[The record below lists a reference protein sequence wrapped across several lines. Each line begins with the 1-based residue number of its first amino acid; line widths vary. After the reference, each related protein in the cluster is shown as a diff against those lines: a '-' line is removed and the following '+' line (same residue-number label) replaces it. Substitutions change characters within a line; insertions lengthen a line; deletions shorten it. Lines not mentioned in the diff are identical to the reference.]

1 MLDKTFDPKA
11 IEEKH
16 YKDWENAGVFACD
29 PKSDKKPYTI
39 MMPPPNVTGSL
50 HIGHALN
57 HTLQDIL
64 IRYHR
69 LKGYDA
75 LWQPGT
81 DHASIAV
88 HMVLEKQFQ
97 EQGISRFD
105 LGREK
110 FMEKAWEWKEYSGG
124 VITSQLRRLG
134 TTPDWEREAFT
145 MDEGL
150 SRAVLKSFV
159 ELYRGG
165 MIYRAERL
173 VNWDPERQTVISDLE
188 VIQKEQKSKMWHIR
202 YPIEGE
208 VEEFLTVATTR
219 PETMLGDTAV
229 AVHPDDERYK
239 HLVGKFVILPITNR
253 LIPII
258 ADEYSDPEKG
268 SGAVKITPAHDF
280 NDFEVGQ
287 RHKLPMI
294 SIMDSYACIVTD
306 NDSIPKNLRGLDR
319 YDAREAILKELEE
332 LDLLEKVETI
342 KNTIPVGERSGV
354 VIEPFMTKQWFVNTP
369 ELAKEASAAVRD
381 GRTRFIPQQ
390 YENMYFAWVDNQLP
404 WCISRQLWWGHQ
416 IPAWY
421 DEDGNVYVAESE
433 EEAQV
438 QAGAGVK
445 LTRDEDVL
453 DTWFSSALWPF
464 STIGWPDETPEL
476 ERYFPSNVL
485 ITGFDI
491 ITFWVSRMMMFSL
504 YLMGDVPFKDV
515 YVHALVRDS
524 KGQKMSKSKG
534 NVMDPIDLIEQYG
547 TDAVRFTLCAMAA
560 QGRDLRLSDERL
572 KGYRNFATKLWN
584 ATRYC
589 EINDCLSD
597 KALEDSFDPAAVNY
611 APNKWL
617 VHEVKRVAEEI
628 DHTLETYRFN
638 EAANAVYGFVWG
650 TFCDWY
656 LEISKPVL
664 LAGGGESEE
673 IRKTTGWALKQILTM
688 LNPFMPYITEE
699 LYSSFFK
706 KGVDDRLITGTWPS
720 FPDEYVNEDAKE
732 EISWLQDVIKEI
744 RSVRADMN
752 VPAGARIAVLVKDAN
767 ETTQKRIALYGD
779 VMRKMARLESV
790 ELTDNVPAGAVQ
802 TIVDEASIILPIA
815 DIIDL
820 KAERARLAKVIGKI
834 DADIKKIDAKLGN
847 EKFVQ
852 NAPQEI
858 IAEQRSRK
866 ESAIAKREKL
876 ANALKQ
882 LESAG

>member
-11 IEEKH
+11 IEQKH

-29 PKSDKKPYTI
+29 PSSDKKPYTI

-69 LKGYDA
+69 MKGRDA

-97 EQGISRFD
+97 EKGITRFD

-159 ELYRGG
+159 ELYKGG

-173 VNWDPERQTVISDLE
+173 VNWDTERQTVISDLE
-188 VIQKEQKSKMWHIR
+188 VLQKEQKGKMWHIR

-208 VEEFLTVATTR
+208 TEQFITVATTR

-239 HLVGKFVILPITNR
+239 ELVGKFVVLPITNR

-287 RHKLPMI
+287 RHNLQMI
-294 SIMDSYACIVTD
+294 SVMDSYARIVND
-306 NDSIPKNLRGLDR
+306 NEDIPENLHGLDR
-319 YDAREAILKELEE
+319 YDAREAILRELEE
-332 LDLLEKVETI
+332 QDLLVEIETI

-390 YENMYFAWVDNQLP
+390 YENMYFAWIDNQIP

-421 DEDGNVYVAESE
+421 DEQGNIYVAESE
-433 EEAQV
+433 EDAQA
-438 QAGAGVK
+438 QAGAGVEI
-445 LTRDEDVL
+445 TRDEDVL

-464 STIGWPDETPEL
+464 STIGWPDETKEL
-476 ERYFPSNVL
+476 GRYFPGDVL
-485 ITGFDI
+485 VTGFDI

-504 YLMGDVPFKDV
+504 YLMGEVPFKDV
-515 YVHALVRDS
+515 YIHALVRDA

-534 NVMDPIDLIEQYG
+534 NVMDPIDLIEKYG

-560 QGRDLRLSDERL
+560 QGRDLRLSDDRL
-572 KGYRNFATKLWN
+572 QGYRNFATKLWN

-589 EINDCLSD
+589 EMNDCLVPSQD
-597 KALEDSFDPAAVNY
+597 FDPSGVFY

-617 VHEVKRVAEEI
+617 VHEVRSVAEEI
-628 DHTLETYRFN
+628 NHTLDTYRFN
-638 EAANAVYGFVWG
+638 ESANAIYGFVWG

-664 LAGGGESEE
+664 LAGGQQAEE
-673 IRKTTGWALKQILTM
+673 VRKTTGWALKQILTL

-699 LYSSFFK
+699 LYASFFK
-706 KGVDDRLITGTWPS
+706 QNADDRLITTQWPS
-720 FPDEYVNEDAKE
+720 YPESYADDAAKE
-732 EISWLQDVIKEI
+732 ELGWLQDIIGEI

-752 VPAGARIAVLVKDAN
+752 VPAGAEISVLVKDAN
-767 ETTQKRIALYGD
+767 DTTKKRIALYSE
-779 VMRKMARLESV
+779 VICKMARLESIN
-790 ELTDNVPAGAVQ
+790 LTDVIPSGAVQ
-802 TIVDEASIILPIA
+802 TIIGEATIILPIA

-820 KAERARLAKVIGKI
+820 GAERSRLAKVIGKL
-834 DADIKKIDAKLGN
+834 DLDIKKIDAKLGN
-847 EKFVQ
+847 EQFVQ
-852 NAPQEI
+852 NAPEEV
-858 IAEQRSRK
+858 IAEQKSRK
-866 ESAIAKREKL
+866 EEALGKREKL
-876 ANALKQ
+876 AGALKQ
-882 LESAG
+882 LESAA

>member
-11 IEEKH
+11 IEQKH
-16 YKDWENAGVFACD
+16 YKEWEDAGVFACD

-57 HTLQDIL
+57 HTIQDIL

-69 LKGYDA
+69 LKGRDA

-97 EQGISRFD
+97 EQGFSRFD

-110 FMEKAWEWKEYSGG
+110 FMEKAWEWKEYSGNT
-124 VITSQLRRLG
+124 ITSQLRRLG

-150 SRAVLKSFV
+150 SKAVLKSFV
-159 ELYRGG
+159 ELYKGD

-188 VIQKEQKSKMWHIR
+188 VIQKEQKGKMYHLR
-202 YPIEGE
+202 YPIEGATE
-208 VEEFLTVATTR
+208 QFITVATTR

-229 AVHPDDERYK
+229 AVHPDDDRYK
-239 HLVGKFVILPITNR
+239 DLVGKFVILPITNR
-253 LIPII
+253 LIPIV
-258 ADEYSDPEKG
+258 ADEHSDPEKG

-287 RHKLPMI
+287 RHNLAMI
-294 SIMDSYACIVTD
+294 SVLDSHACVVTD
-306 NDSIPKNLRGLDR
+306 NDDIPENLRGLDR
-319 YDAREAILKELEE
+319 YDARDAVLKELEE
-332 LDLLEKVETI
+332 LDLLAEIETV

-354 VIEPFMTKQWFVNTP
+354 AIEPFMTKQWFVNTP

-390 YENMYFAWVDNQLP
+390 YENMYFAWVDNQIP

-421 DEDGNVYVAESE
+421 DEKGNVYVAESE
-433 EEAQV
+433 EDAQA

-445 LTRDEDVL
+445 IKRDEDVL

-476 ERYFPSNVL
+476 GRYFPGDVL
-485 ITGFDI
+485 VTGFDI

-504 YLMGDVPFKDV
+504 YLMKEVPFKDV
-515 YVHALVRDS
+515 YIHALVRDS
-524 KGQKMSKSKG
+524 KGKKMSKSKG
-534 NVMDPIDLIEQYG
+534 NVMDPIDLIEKYG

-572 KGYRNFATKLWN
+572 NGYRNFTTKLWN

-589 EINDCLSD
+589 EMNDCLSAE
-597 KALEDSFDPAAVNY
+597 ALDESFDPTAVTY
-611 APNKWL
+611 APNKWI

-628 DHTLETYRFN
+628 EHTLDTYRFN
-638 EAANAVYGFVWG
+638 ESANVIYGFIWG

-664 LAGGGESEE
+664 VANGEHADE
-673 IRKTTGWALKQILTM
+673 IRKTTGWALKQILTL
-688 LNPFMPYITEE
+688 LNPIMPFITEE
-699 LYSSFFK
+699 IYAQFFK
-706 KGVDDRLITGTWPS
+706 KGDDDRLITGTWPS
-720 FPDEYVNEDAKE
+720 LSDDYSDEAAKE
-732 EISWLQDVIKEI
+732 ELGWLQDLIGEI

-752 VPAGARIAVLVKDAN
+752 VPAGAQIAVLVKDAN
-767 ETTQKRIALYGD
+767 ESTQKRIALYNE
-779 VMRKMARLESV
+779 VLCKMARLESV
-790 ELTDNVPAGAVQ
+790 ELTKSIPAGAVQ
-802 TIVDEASIILPIA
+802 TIIGEATIILPIA

-820 KAERARLAKVIGKI
+820 DVERARLAKVIGKL
-834 DADIKKIDAKLGN
+834 DLDIKKIDAKLGN
-847 EKFVQ
+847 DKFVQ
-852 NAPQEI
+852 NAPQEVI
-858 IAEQRSRK
+858 EEQHSRK
-866 ESAIAKREKL
+866 EIALGKRDKL
-876 ANALKQ
+876 AGALKQ
-882 LESAG
+882 LESAV

>member
-1 MLDKTFDPKA
+1 MLDKTFDSKL
-11 IEEKH
+11 IEQKH
-16 YKDWENAGVFACD
+16 YEDWENAGVFACD

-69 LKGYDA
+69 MKGFDA

-88 HMVLEKQFQ
+88 HMVLEKQFH
-97 EQGISRFD
+97 EQGLTRFD

-124 VITSQLRRLG
+124 MITSQLRRLG

-150 SRAVLKSFV
+150 SRAVLKAFV
-159 ELYRGG
+159 ELYKGG

-188 VIQKEQKSKMWHIR
+188 VIQKEQKGKMYHIR

-229 AVHPDDERYK
+229 AVHPDDERFK

-253 LIPII
+253 PIPIV

-287 RHKLPMI
+287 RHDLPMI
-294 SIMDSYACIVTD
+294 SVMDAYARIVSD
-306 NDSIPKNLRGLDR
+306 DEDIPENLRGLDR
-319 YDAREAILKELEE
+319 YDARKVILKELEE
-332 LDLLEKVETI
+332 QDLLAEVETV

-369 ELAKEASAAVRD
+369 ELAEEASRAVRD

-421 DEDGNVYVAESE
+421 DEDGNAYVAESE
-433 EEAQV
+433 EEAQT
-438 QAGAGVK
+438 QAGEGVK
-445 LTRDEDVL
+445 ITRDEDVL

-464 STIGWPDETPEL
+464 STIGWPDETVEL
-476 ERYFPSNVL
+476 GRYFPGDVL
-485 ITGFDI
+485 VTGFDI

-515 YVHALVRDS
+515 YIHALVRDA
-524 KGQKMSKSKG
+524 KGQKMSKSNG
-534 NVMDPIDLIEQYG
+534 NVMDPIDLIEKYG

-560 QGRDLRLSDERL
+560 QGRDIRLSDERL
-572 KGYRNFATKLWN
+572 QGYRHFATKLWN

-589 EINDCLSD
+589 EMNDCLSAE
-597 KALEDSFDPAAVNY
+597 ALDEDFDPAGVTY
-611 APNKWL
+611 APNKWI

-628 DHTLETYRFN
+628 ECTLDAYRFN
-638 EAANAVYGFVWG
+638 ESANVIYSFVWG
-650 TFCDWY
+650 MFCDWY

-664 LAGGGESEE
+664 LADGEQADE
-673 IRKTTGWALKQILTM
+673 IRKTTGWVLKQILSM
-688 LNPFMPYITEE
+688 LNPFMPFITEE
-699 LYSSFFK
+699 IYSKFYK
-706 KGVDDRLITGTWPS
+706 KGKEDRLITGAWPIYS
-720 FPDEYVNEDAKE
+720 DDYSDEAAKE
-732 EISWLQDVIKEI
+732 ELGWLQDVIGEI
-744 RSVRADMN
+744 RSLRADMN
-752 VPAGARIAVLVKDAN
+752 VPAGAHIAVLVKDAN
-767 ETTQKRIALYGD
+767 KTTQERISVYSE
-779 VMRKMARLESV
+779 VMCKMARLEKVTLS
-790 ELTDNVPAGAVQ
+790 DDIPSGAVQ
-802 TIVDEASIILPIA
+802 TIIGEATVILPIA

-820 KAERARLAKVIGKI
+820 TAERARLSKVIGKL
-834 DADIKKIDAKLGN
+834 DADIKKIDIKLDN

-852 NAPQEI
+852 NAPEEVI
-858 IAEQRSRK
+858 EKQRSRK
-866 ESAIAKREKL
+866 EDALTKREKL
-876 ANALKQ
+876 ASALKQ
-882 LESAG
+882 LESAA

>member
-1 MLDKTFDPKA
+1 MLDKTFDSKL
-11 IEEKH
+11 IEQKH
-16 YKDWENAGVFACD
+16 YEDWENAGVFACD

-69 LKGYDA
+69 MKGFDA

-88 HMVLEKQFQ
+88 HMVLEKQFH
-97 EQGISRFD
+97 EQGLTRFD

-124 VITSQLRRLG
+124 MITSQLRRLG

-150 SRAVLKSFV
+150 SRAVLKAFV
-159 ELYRGG
+159 ELYKGG

-188 VIQKEQKSKMWHIR
+188 VIQKEQKGKMYHIR

-229 AVHPDDERYK
+229 AVHPDDERFK

-253 LIPII
+253 PIPIV

-287 RHKLPMI
+287 RHDLPMI
-294 SIMDSYACIVTD
+294 SVMDSYARIVSD
-306 NDSIPKNLRGLDR
+306 DEDIPENLRGLDR
-319 YDAREAILKELEE
+319 YDARKVILKELEE
-332 LDLLEKVETI
+332 QDLLAEVETV

-369 ELAKEASAAVRD
+369 ELAEEASRAVRD

-421 DEDGNVYVAESE
+421 DEDGNAYVAESE
-433 EEAQV
+433 EEAQT
-438 QAGAGVK
+438 QAGEGVK
-445 LTRDEDVL
+445 ITRDEDVL

-464 STIGWPDETPEL
+464 STIGWPDETVEL
-476 ERYFPSNVL
+476 GRYFPGDVL
-485 ITGFDI
+485 VTGFDI

-515 YVHALVRDS
+515 YIHALVRDA
-524 KGQKMSKSKG
+524 KGQKMSKSNG
-534 NVMDPIDLIEQYG
+534 NVMDPIDLIEKYG

-560 QGRDLRLSDERL
+560 QGRDIRLSDERL
-572 KGYRNFATKLWN
+572 QGYRHFATKLWN

-589 EINDCLSD
+589 EMNDCLSAE
-597 KALEDSFDPAAVNY
+597 ALDEDFDPAGVTY
-611 APNKWL
+611 APNKWI

-628 DHTLETYRFN
+628 ECTLDAYRFN
-638 EAANAVYGFVWG
+638 ESANVIYSFVWG
-650 TFCDWY
+650 MFCDWY

-664 LAGGGESEE
+664 LADGEQADE
-673 IRKTTGWALKQILTM
+673 IRKTTGWVLKQILSM
-688 LNPFMPYITEE
+688 LNPFMPFITEE
-699 LYSSFFK
+699 IYSKFYK
-706 KGVDDRLITGTWPS
+706 KGKEDRLITGAWPIYS
-720 FPDEYVNEDAKE
+720 DDYSDEAAKE
-732 EISWLQDVIKEI
+732 ELGWLQDVIGEI
-744 RSVRADMN
+744 RSLRADMN
-752 VPAGARIAVLVKDAN
+752 VPAGAHIAVLVKDAN
-767 ETTQKRIALYGD
+767 KTTQERISVYSE
-779 VMRKMARLESV
+779 VMCKMARLEKVTLS
-790 ELTDNVPAGAVQ
+790 DDIPSGAVQ
-802 TIVDEASIILPIA
+802 TIIGEATVILPIA

-820 KAERARLAKVIGKI
+820 TAERARLSKVIDKL
-834 DADIKKIDAKLGN
+834 DADIKKIDIKLDN

-852 NAPQEI
+852 NAPEEVI
-858 IAEQRSRK
+858 EEQRSRK
-866 ESAIAKREKL
+866 EDALTKREKL
-876 ANALKQ
+876 ASALKQ
-882 LESAG
+882 LDSAA

>member
-1 MLDKTFDPKA
+1 MLDTTFDPKS
-11 IEEKH
+11 IEQEH
-16 YKDWENAGVFACD
+16 YKHWEEAGIFACD
-29 PKSDKKPYTI
+29 PKSKAEPYTI

-69 LKGYDA
+69 MKGYDA

-97 EQGISRFD
+97 EQGFSRFD

-110 FMEKAWEWKEYSGG
+110 FMDKAWEWKEYSGG
-124 VITSQLRRLG
+124 MITSQLRRLG

-150 SRAVLKSFV
+150 SRAVLKAFV
-159 ELYRGG
+159 ELYKGG

-188 VIQKEQKSKMWHIR
+188 VIQKEQKGKMWHIR
-202 YPIEGE
+202 YPVEGDR
-208 VEEFLTVATTR
+208 EEFITVATTR

-229 AVHPDDERYK
+229 AVHPDDDRYK
-239 HLVGKFVILPITNR
+239 ELVGKFVVLPITQR

-287 RHKLPMI
+287 RHDLPTI
-294 SIMDSYACIVTD
+294 GVLDSHAHIVTD
-306 NDSIPKNLRGLDR
+306 NECIPEKLRGLDR
-319 YDAREAILKELEE
+319 YEARAEILKELED
-332 LDLLEKVETI
+332 LDLIAEVESI

-354 VIEPFMTKQWFVNTP
+354 VIEPFLTQQWFVDTP
-369 ELAKEASAAVRD
+369 ELSKEASKAVRD

-390 YENMYFAWVDNQLP
+390 YENMYFSWVDNQLP

-421 DEDGNVYVAESE
+421 DEAGNVYVAESE
-433 EEAQV
+433 EEAQE

-445 LTRDEDVL
+445 IMRDEDVL

-464 STIGWPDETPEL
+464 STIGWPDKTVEL
-476 ERYFPSNVL
+476 GRYFPGDVL
-485 ITGFDI
+485 VTGFDI

-504 YLMGDVPFKDV
+504 YLMGDVPFRDV
-515 YVHALVRDS
+515 YIHALVRDA

-534 NVMDPIDLIEQYG
+534 NVMDPIDLIEKYG

-560 QGRDLRLSDERL
+560 QGRDIRLSEERL
-572 KGYRNFATKLWN
+572 QGYRHFATKLWN

-589 EINDCLSD
+589 EMNGCLAPEVL
-597 KALEDSFDPAAVNY
+597 KQVFDPAAVEY
-611 APNKWL
+611 TPNKWI
-617 VHEVKRVAEEI
+617 VHEVKRVAEDI
-628 DHTLETYRFN
+628 DHALGSYRFN
-638 EAANAVYGFVWG
+638 EAANAIYGFVWG

-664 LAGGGESEE
+664 QNNEAEADEVQQ
-673 IRKTTGWALKQILTM
+673 TTGWVLRQILTL
-688 LNPFMPYITEE
+688 LNPFMPFITEE
-699 LYSSFFK
+699 LYKVFFG
-706 KGVDDRLITGTWPS
+706 KGERDFLMTSAWPDYDDSYT
-720 FPDEYVNEDAKE
+720 DELASE
-732 EISWLQDVIKEI
+732 EVSWLQDIIGEI
-744 RSVRADMN
+744 RSLRADMN
-752 VPAGARIAVLVKDAN
+752 VPAGALIKLLVKDAG
-767 ETTQKRIALYGD
+767 EVTHRRIKLYD
-779 VMRKMARLESV
+779 NVICKMARLEDVSFC
-790 ELTDNVPAGAVQ
+790 DFVPAGSVQ
-802 TIVDEASIILPIA
+802 SVVGEATIILPIA

-820 KAERARLAKVIGKI
+820 EAERARLGKVISKL
-834 DADIKKIDAKLGN
+834 DLDIQKIDAKLGN
-847 EKFVQ
+847 DQFIQ
-852 NAPQEI
+852 NAPEDVI
-858 IAEQRSRK
+858 EEQKARK
-866 ESAIAKREKL
+866 QDALNKREKL
-876 ANALKQ
+876 AGALRQ
-882 LESAG
+882 LESAA